1 MRTKL
6 KYGGRKKAMLGADGA
21 IMAAATLAA
30 AGMQVAA
37 SAKAAKDQ
45 ANAIKSQAD
54 IQANSIKN
62 QNEINTN
69 LKKEEFALSREQ
81 HQEERQMFNDLNLT
95 AQMAAGQQNFDE
107 RQEANR
113 VLAKYGKSS
122 KKPRRKL
129 KSNTFYGGAQYPFKI
144 TDGGGAIPIN
154 VDENGFGL
162 YQLFGDTHNQ
172 KHKAPDG
179 KTKTGVG
186 VKVPGKHTVE
196 GEGGET
202 FVITPNELNFYSKHN
217 LPGTDFNPTE
227 EILAGAN
234 PEEIGLIQEYIKN
247 IKGIDDDGSKA
258 KYGNRQSLKR
268 RRAYI
273 GMYNPWGYSQSYNGV
288 NSLGNNSVIYSPP
301 SLNTTVTRPTSGNMT
316 GLNLPSSRVGS
327 SVPSLTNNTTKPT
340 ANNIISPSINIT
352 PSSRS
357 GFGNFMSNYGGAL
370 INAGGTLGAGLISTI
385 GNNYANRIL
394 SSAYNNAANK
404 LVDAY
409 GQLKGIDE
417 DFIKSEDYNAPHV
430 MAAIRTANTN
440 IRPQLERYRRIQ
452 AKQIKETNR
461 GTLSSAARQQRLAA
475 VSDILGQR
483 TSELYADKYNKDE
496 AIKQTNAERITNVA
510 ISNADRDVK
519 AKQDFINT
527 QLVLKQYN
535 NNIAN
540 QRITGA
546 AQARADALSQ
556 TGLSAAQTAQTN
568 AGIWGSAMS
577 NIAGGFTSTFDGL
590 RQTQANYDNVMLG
603 ADRSTQVDAMIA
615 NPNKYGNRA
624 KAWQLYN
631 SLRGSSN
638 KNDIQYR
645 RKLKDVFGFA

>member
-1 MRTKL
+1 MKRYKL
-6 KYGGRKKAMLGADGA
+6 KCGGRKKAIWGEA
-21 IMAAATLAA
+21 IVAAATLAA

-37 SAKAAKDQ
+37 TNKAASQQAKAVEASAKT
-45 ANAIKSQAD
+45 QAD
-54 IQANSIKN
+54 
-62 QNEINTN
+62 
-69 LKKEEFALSREQ
+69 ALSRQNTVNTQNTQDMINVQKEGQ
-81 HQEERQMFNDLNLT
+81 QMNKDLITDLNLT
-95 AQMAAGQQNFDE
+95 AQMNAGAMNTAE
-107 RQEANR
+107 RNNATRME
-113 VLAKYGKSS
+113 AKYGKSS
-122 KKPRRKL
+122 RKSRRKL
-129 KSNTFYGGAQYPFKI
+129 KSNTFYGGAQYPFEI

-196 GEGGET
+196 GEGGEI

-217 LPGTDFNPTE
+217 LPGTNFNPTE

-234 PEEIGLIQEYIKN
+234 PEEVGLVQEYIKN
-247 IKGIDDDGSKA
+247 VKGIDDDGSKA

-268 RRAYI
+268 RRAYT

-288 NSLGNNSVIYSPP
+288 NPRGNNGVVYSSPN
-301 SLNTTVTRPTSGNMT
+301 LNTTVTRPTSGNMT

-327 SVPSLTNNTTKPT
+327 AVPSLTNNTTKPT
-340 ANNIISPSINIT
+340 ANDIVSPSINTT

-370 INAGGTLGAGLISTI
+370 INAGGTLGASILSTI
-385 GNNYANRIL
+385 GNNRANSIL
-394 SSAYNNAANK
+394 SSAYNNAADV
-404 LVDAY
+404 LVKAY
-409 GQLKGIDE
+409 NNLKTIDE
-417 DFIKSEDYNAPHV
+417 DFIKEDDYIAPQV
-430 MAAIRTANTN
+430 AAVVRQSNTN
-440 IRPQLERYRRIQ
+440 INPQLERLRRSSVKQ
-452 AKQIKETNR
+452 AREVNR
-461 GTLSSAARQQRLAA
+461 GTLSSAARQNRLAA
-475 VSDILGQR
+475 IYDRDIQAA
-483 TSELYADKYNKDE
+483 TELYADKYNKDE
-496 AIKQTNAERITNVA
+496 AIRQANAERITQVA
-510 ISNADRDVK
+510 QENANRI
-519 AKQDFINT
+519 AQSRQN
-527 QLVLKQYN
+527 LVNARLSLKQYN
-535 NNIAN
+535 NNIVN

-638 KNDIQYR
+638 KNDIQHR
-645 RKLKDVFGFA
+645 RRLKDVFGFA